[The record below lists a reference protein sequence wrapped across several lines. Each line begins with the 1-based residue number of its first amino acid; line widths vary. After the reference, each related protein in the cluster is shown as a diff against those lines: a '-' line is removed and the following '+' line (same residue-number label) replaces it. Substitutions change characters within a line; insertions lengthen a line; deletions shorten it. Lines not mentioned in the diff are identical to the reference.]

1 MTTDNKA
8 AEQHIDLDG
17 IPVVYLQ
24 PPDGSP
30 TAPIALWLTHLGGTK
45 ESELPA
51 LRALAAAG
59 HPAVS
64 FDPPG
69 HGERTTK
76 SNNQVMGWFLAG
88 FRRRMWPLLG
98 LYTLETLRVLDW
110 AAAKLGSHR
119 DFVIGGVSLGG
130 DVAVTVASLDTRVVR
145 VAGLVATPDWTRP
158 GMMRLDDPTTPV
170 DQGEADSYS
179 QWAYDEF
186 EPLHH
191 LGRYERGP
199 LIAFECAD
207 EDSHVPP
214 DGAERFKAAL
224 LERYPHA
231 GRRVRVTRH
240 PSLEHLQGV
249 RDPKMTEAALR
260 WLEQGG

>member
-1 MTTDNKA
+1 MTTDNTA
-8 AEQHIDLDG
+8 AEQRIDLDG
-17 IPVVYLQ
+17 IPVVYLE

-30 TAPIALWLTHLGGTK
+30 TAPIALWLTHLSGTK

-76 SNNQVMGWFLAG
+76 SNSQVMEWFLAG

-110 AAAKLGSHR
+110 SAAKLGSHR

-145 VAGLVATPDWTRP
+145 VAGLRVDRQGWSSTEHPKTARTTQVTLHAVPECPHTKMGGCVYLHLGAR
-158 GMMRLDDPTTPV
+158 RDDPP
-170 DQGEADSYS
+170 
-179 QWAYDEF
+179 
-186 EPLHH
+186 
-191 LGRYERGP
+191 
-199 LIAFECAD
+199 
-207 EDSHVPP
+207 
-214 DGAERFKAAL
+214 
-224 LERYPHA
+224 
-231 GRRVRVTRH
+231 RR
-240 PSLEHLQGV
+240 
-249 RDPKMTEAALR
+249 
-260 WLEQGG
+260 